1 MPGRRETLRVLP
13 AALVTGGCL
22 SLPDG
27 DGGSE
32 TVNPALAGTAR
43 PTVDPRWSTTRPD
56 GVVASAEGLLAVD
69 ERDDPSVRRLRW
81 IDPTDGSRLSRT
93 DFRRRVVGV
102 AVPFVSEAIHSTG
115 QTRVRRVGDGSV
127 VHEVDRLLRL
137 VRVSGRYAIFERVSV
152 SDEGRTETSPPG
164 EDATIGDG
172 RTYEIVDTAT
182 WSSLSS
188 TDTRPSYV
196 DSRGVL
202 LTGERDGDFV
212 AESREPDG
220 GVQWSR
226 ELASRGDPP
235 EWFATVG
242 DAHLVASADRL
253 VTLSRTDGR
262 RLSVAPDDFSR
273 NGTAVAAGRHL
284 YLGFGR
290 ENDAGV
296 RHAAVATVDTD
307 DWSLSRSSFD
317 AETARPVTFRNGP
330 VVQFGLDGD
339 HWVAAFSPTLSTRRW
354 RRPGVLVGTTDGRVF
369 LRTDDRLEAV
379 ASDGSVRW
387 RATPALGGIESSSRG
402 PVRTVPPTAVY
413 DDVIVTTGVRG
424 VAAYDTVDGSE
435 RFHGVGVRPLG
446 LRPSP
451 IGNPDGLPAD
461 TVFVETEERLH
472 AFVV

>member
-1 MPGRRETLRVLP
+1 MPGRRETLRALP
-13 AALVTGGCL
+13 AALVAGGCL

-56 GVVASAEGLLAVD
+56 GVVASTEGLLAVD

-102 AVPFVSEAIHSTG
+102 AVPFVSEAIRPAER
-115 QTRVRRVGDGSV
+115 TRVRRVGDGSV

-152 SDEGRTETSPPG
+152 SDDGPTETSSPS
-164 EDATIGDG
+164 EDATTGDE

-182 WSSLSS
+182 WSRLSS

-202 LTGERDGDFV
+202 LTGERGGDFV
-212 AESREPDG
+212 VESREPDG

-226 ELASRGDPP
+226 ELASSEDEP
-235 EWFATVG
+235 EWIATVD

-253 VTLSRTDGR
+253 VALSRTAGR
-262 RLSVAPDDFSR
+262 RVSTTPDDFSR
-273 NGTAVAAGRHL
+273 NGSAVTTDRRL

-317 AETARPVTFRNGP
+317 AETARPVTFQNGP

-339 HWVAAFSPTLSTRRW
+339 HWVAAFSSTLSTRRW
-354 RRPGVLVGTTDGRVF
+354 RRPGVLVGTADDRVY

-379 ASDGSVRW
+379 ASDGSVHW
-387 RATPALGGIESSSRG
+387 RATPTLGGVESSSRG
-402 PVRTVPPTAVY
+402 PVRTAPPTAFY
-413 DDVIVTTGVRG
+413 DDVVVTTGVRG
-424 VAAYDTVDGSE
+424 VAAYDAADGRE
-435 RFHGVGVRPLG
+435 RLHTVGVRPLA

-451 IGNPDGLPAD
+451 IGNPDGLPAN
-461 TVFVETEERLH
+461 TVVVETEERLH